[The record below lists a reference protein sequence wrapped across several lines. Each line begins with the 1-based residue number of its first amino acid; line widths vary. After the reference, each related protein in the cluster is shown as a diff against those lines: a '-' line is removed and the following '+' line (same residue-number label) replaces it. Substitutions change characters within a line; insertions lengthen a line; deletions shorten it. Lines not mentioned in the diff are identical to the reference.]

1 MGTAVQCKVDCVGRW
16 SCYNSLKV
24 LTSFSFFKMSI
35 PRFSALMSTRKVRPN
50 QSNNEKA
57 EQGKIIQAETF
68 GQITNQTVNY
78 SYSLET
84 PKENLPYIFG
94 AGNLSDLMRAWPE
107 GNWSSSINSN
117 K

>member
-1 MGTAVQCKVDCVGRW
+1 
-16 SCYNSLKV
+16 
-24 LTSFSFFKMSI
+24 MSI

-50 QSNNEKA
+50 QSNNEKT

-68 GQITNQTVNY
+68 GQITNCTVNY
-78 SYSLET
+78 SSET

-107 GNWSSSINSN
+107 GNWSSSINSH